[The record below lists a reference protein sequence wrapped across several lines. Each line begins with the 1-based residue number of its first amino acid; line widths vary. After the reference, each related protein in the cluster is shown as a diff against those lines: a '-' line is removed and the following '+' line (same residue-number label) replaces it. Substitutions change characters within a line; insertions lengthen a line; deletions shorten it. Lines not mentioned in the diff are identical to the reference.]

1 MEGCEGS
8 SGGVERRRTSLFE
21 RLVKTAAAGRG
32 GVSLAPHT
40 VNRNTAFFPG
50 GSSHNL
56 SAVRQTA
63 RTIFQFLTDSY
74 ITTSEM

>member
-1 MEGCEGS
+1 M
-8 SGGVERRRTSLFE
+8 ERRRTSLFE

-32 GVSLAPHT
+32 GVSLEPHT

-56 SAVRQTA
+56 SAVRQTLPGVGQTA